1 MDKENRQ
8 TLSWLSLEEQ
18 VESRGYTWLD
28 AAGTGERSGDFGE
41 AVRRRQV
48 YRRQAGLLGR
58 DETVLVPAQVDALK
72 SASLARAEARIAAA
86 PDRVRAGNA
95 EAFAGVYE
103 RPVDLPHGR
112 FAVMASAK
120 EFKLVPWRPE
130 LERHRGK
137 TLSVT
142 ARANGVSFRPVRSRG
157 IGQ

>member
-1 MDKENRQ
+1 M
-8 TLSWLSLEEQ
+8 
-18 VESRGYTWLD
+18 
-28 AAGTGERSGDFGE
+28 
-41 AVRRRQV
+41 RRRQV
-48 YRRQAGLLGR
+48 YLRQAGLIGR

-103 RPVDLPHGR
+103 RPVDLPHER
-112 FAVMASAK
+112 FAVMALAK
-120 EFKLVPWRPE
+120 KFKLVPWRPE

-142 ARANGVSFRPVRSRG
+142 ARANGGVVQTCSVSRDWAVILGEALYSVRNADA
-157 IGQ
+157 